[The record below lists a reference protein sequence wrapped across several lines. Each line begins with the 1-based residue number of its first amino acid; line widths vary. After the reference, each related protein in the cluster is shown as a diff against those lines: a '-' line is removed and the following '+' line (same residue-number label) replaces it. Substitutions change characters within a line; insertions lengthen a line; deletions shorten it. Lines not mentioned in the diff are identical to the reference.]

1 MSKKATKR
9 SHEQDL
15 NSSKKIKL
23 TQKKQESNVNF
34 DEINELILKTHPN
47 LDTNNLE
54 LIKFLT
60 IFDILHSQM
69 HKINQNKTTEAEEQE
84 KLDSVD
90 GVPEIIKIIC
100 KTLLQLLTES
110 LEELKLPINIKKIL
124 INLKKT
130 LKLKKNG
137 ENKNNSKEG
146 EFKTSEVQT
155 TETTATTEE

>member
-9 SHEQDL
+9 IQERDFT
-15 NSSKKIKL
+15 SSKKIKL
-23 TQKKQESNVNF
+23 TQKKEENNIDF
-34 DEINELILKTHPN
+34 DAINELILKTHPN

-54 LIKFLT
+54 LVKFLT
-60 IFDILHSQM
+60 IFDILHDQL

-100 KTLLQLLTES
+100 KTLLQILTES
-110 LEELKLPINIKKIL
+110 LDELKLPINIKKIL
-124 INLKKT
+124 AKLKKI
-130 LKLKKNG
+130 LKIKKNG